1 MARGGS
7 FTLSSSTP
15 VTVTA
20 CATLQFEAVKL
31 SAAGETVATRVSP
44 LSIATDTVPKG
55 RVLSTTA

>member
-15 VTVTA
+15 VTVTV

-31 SAAGETVATRVSP
+31 SAAGETAAIAGSP
-44 LSIATDTVPKG
+44 LSSATDTVSAG
-55 RVLSTTA
+55 RVLSTTV